1 MQNAKCRSVLNGRKL
16 WTQSR
21 QAADNLNK
29 PTADGRKA
37 ESGFHRTPLE
47 IPNRL
52 ITTATAGPAVFAT
65 TTAAAAVFTTTAA
78 AGGRSFFTRLGNIY
92 GEGASAHILAIQGI
106 RGLLRFLVGAHG
118 HETKAA
124 GTIGHAI
131 HDEAGV
137 RDRAMR
143 GEGVSQ
149 VIFSGVEGKVP
160 DK

>member
-1 MQNAKCRSVLNGRKL
+1 MIGVL
-16 WTQSR
+16 
-21 QAADNLNK
+21 K
-29 PTADGRKA
+29 PASDLAFGLKVLFVPFWQTGAWDGPKDEKA

-52 ITTATAGPAVFAT
+52 ITAATAGPAVFT
-65 TTAAAAVFTTTAA
+65 TTTA
-78 AGGRSFFTRLGNIY
+78 AGGRSFFARLGHID
-92 GEGASAHILAIQGI
+92 GEGASAHVLAIEGI
-106 RGLLRFLVGAHG
+106 GGLLRFLVGAHG

-124 GTIGHAI
+124 GTIGHAV

-149 VIFSGVEGKVP
+149 VIFSGVKGKVP